1 MNPESINIP
10 FIIQSSDKGEHLLD
24 IYSRLLAERII
35 FLKTEIT
42 EEIANLI
49 VAQLLFLDAQEPE
62 KDMTLYI
69 NSFGGSI
76 TAAMTVYDAMTQIR
90 SDVVTVCLGTAA
102 AMGAFLLSSGTKGK
116 RYALP
121 NARITIRQPSG
132 ETQGKATDIEVAAK
146 EILYLKETINQ
157 IFAANTGK
165 SKKQI
170 AFDSERDFFMNAEE
184 AKSYGL
190 IDNIIAKNFR

>member
-10 FIIQSSDKGEHLLD
+10 FIIQPSERGERVLD
-24 IYSRLLAERII
+24 IYSRLLTERII

-62 KDMTLYI
+62 KDITLYI
-69 NSFGGSI
+69 NSSGGSI

-90 SDVVTVCLGTAA
+90 SDVVTVCLGAA

-121 NARITIRQPSG
+121 NARITIRHPSG

-165 SKKQI
+165 SKEQI
-170 AFDSERDFFMNAEE
+170 AFDSERDFSMNAEE
-184 AKSYGL
+184 AKNYGL
-190 IDNIIAKNFR
+190 IDNIIAKKLT